1 MEYIIEIG
9 AILLA
14 SSLAMMLHE
23 LPKSIAYVLTG
34 RHCQAGDRHRIFK
47 LYQYID
53 PVGCILFLTCNA
65 GCSRPY
71 PYRLKEK
78 DTNVAIGLTGFL
90 TLGVMLMAGSAFYHL
105 VLPYLPMILG
115 IDPKGQLMVFFIQL
129 SWYFIYAVMVLL
141 IVNLFPMIS
150 SDIFLIIIAVAPSKL
165 IPLMKNDA
173 LIKGLLIICI
183 VFNIVSSLAVQGLSR
198 LDDLLG
204 FI

>member
-65 GCSRPY
+65 RLCFLPSGPSLSSDDFGHRSEGAADGIFY
-71 PYRLKEK
+71 PAELVFHLCG
-78 DTNVAIGLTGFL
+78 D
-90 TLGVMLMAGSAFYHL
+90 GSADRQSVSDDFFG
-105 VLPYLPMILG
+105 YLSHNYCRCPFKA
-115 IDPKGQLMVFFIQL
+115 D
-129 SWYFIYAVMVLL
+129 
-141 IVNLFPMIS
+141 S
-150 SDIFLIIIAVAPSKL
+150 SDEK
-165 IPLMKNDA
+165 
-173 LIKGLLIICI
+173 
-183 VFNIVSSLAVQGLSR
+183 
-198 LDDLLG
+198 
-204 FI
+204 